1 MLRQLKPE
9 EIERSIRP
17 PVDPDAYRDAV
28 KLVEEVKSGGIDTLR
43 AIGERLGDIQPGE
56 QLIYRRDDL
65 DKALQALPK
74 ADQELLKRVGSRI
87 EAFAEAQKASL
98 SLMTMDIPGGQAGHR
113 VDPVEKAAC
122 YAPGGRFPLP
132 STVLMTAVTARVAGV
147 SEVWVLS
154 PKPTPVTLAAAAVA
168 GADALLAVGGA
179 HSIGAVTFGAGDI
192 PACDVIVG
200 PGNKWVTAAKQ
211 YVSGWVGID
220 MLAGPSEL
228 LVFADDTASP
238 ATVAKDL
245 LGQAEHDD
253 DAYPILVSTSQ
264 ALVDAV
270 NLALAEELKTLET
283 AATARNALKNGF
295 AVVVQDRDQGID
307 VCNQLAPAHLEIMV
321 ENPRQAADQCDHFG
335 GIFIGEGAAE
345 VFGDYGVG
353 PNHVLPTG
361 RGARFVGGLSVFN
374 FLKVRTW
381 LSSPSRFDAEL
392 IEDTVRLAELEGLVA
407 HARSAAARRS

>member
-1 MLRQLKPE
+1 MLKQLRIDE
-9 EIERSIRP
+9 LERSMRP
-17 PVDPDAYRDAV
+17 PVDPDAYHDAV
-28 KLVEEVKSGGIDTLR
+28 ALVDDVKLGGIETLR
-43 AIGERLGDIQPGE
+43 GIGERFGDIKPGE
-56 QLIYRRDDL
+56 QLIYRKADL
-65 DKALQALPK
+65 EAAFKSLSESDQALL
-74 ADQELLKRVGSRI
+74 ERVATRI
-87 EAFAEAQKASL
+87 ESFAEAQKASI
-98 SLMTMDIPGGQAGHR
+98 SMMTMDVPGGQAGHR
-113 VDPVEKAAC
+113 VDAVERAAC

-147 SEVWVLS
+147 REVWVLS
-154 PKPTPVTLAAAAVA
+154 PKPTAVTLAAAAVA

-179 HSIGAVTFGAGDI
+179 HAVGAVTFGAGEI

-228 LVFADDTASP
+228 VVFADETASP

-264 ALVDAV
+264 AHIDQVNAALVV
-270 NLALAEELKTLET
+270 ELETLET
-283 AATARNALKNGF
+283 AETAKNALKNGF
-295 AVVVQDRDQGID
+295 SVLVESRQEGVE
-307 VCNQLAPAHLEIMV
+307 VCNQLAPEHLEIMV
-321 ENPRQAADQCDHFG
+321 ENPREVADQCDHFG

-381 LSSPSRFDAEL
+381 LSSPSRFDPQ
-392 IEDTVRLAELEGLVA
+392 IIDDTIRLARLEGLEA
-407 HARSAAARRS
+407 HARSAEARKG

>member
-1 MLRQLKPE
+1 MLRQLMPS

-17 PVDPDAYRDAV
+17 PVDPDAYKDAV
-28 KLVEEVKSGGIDTLR
+28 KLVEEVKSGGLETLR
-43 AIGERLGDIQPGE
+43 SIGERFGDIQSGDP
-56 QLIYRRDDL
+56 LIYRRDDL
-65 DKALQALPK
+65 ERALNSLSE
-74 ADQELLKRVGSRI
+74 ADQALLKRVGARI

-98 SLMTMDIPGGQAGHR
+98 SIMTMDIPGGQAGHR
-113 VDPVEKAAC
+113 VDPVERAAC

-147 SEVWVLS
+147 SEIWVIS

-179 HSIGAVTFGAGDI
+179 HAIGAVTFGAGEI

-228 LVFADDTASP
+228 LVFADDSASP
-238 ATVAKDL
+238 STVAKDL

-264 ALVDAV
+264 SLIDAV
-270 NLALAEELKTLET
+270 NVALGEELETLET

-295 AVVVQDRDQGID
+295 AVLVDNREQGID
-307 VCNQLAPAHLEIMV
+307 VCNQLAPEHLEIMV
-321 ENPRQAADQCDHFG
+321 ENPREAADQCDHFG
-335 GIFIGEGAAE
+335 GVFIGEGAAE

-374 FLKVRTW
+374 FLKIRTW
-381 LSSPSRFDAEL
+381 LSSPSRFDSEL
-392 IEDTVRLAELEGLVA
+392 IEDTVRLAELEGLAA

>member
-1 MLRQLKPE
+1 MLRQISPSEL
-9 EIERSIRP
+9 ERSMRP

-28 KLVEEVKSGGIDTLR
+28 KLVEDVKAGGTQTLR
-43 AIGERLGDIQPGE
+43 DIGEKLGDIQSGAR
-56 QLIYRRDDL
+56 LIYRRAEL
-65 DKALQALPK
+65 EEALNTLAD
-74 ADQELLKRVGSRI
+74 ADQALLKRVAGRI

-98 SLMTMDIPGGQAGHR
+98 SLMTMDIPGGQAGQR
-113 VDPVEKAAC
+113 VDPVERAAC

-154 PKPTPVTLAAAAVA
+154 PKPTQVTLAAAAVA

-179 HSIGAVTFGAGDI
+179 HAIGAVTFGTDDI

-228 LVFADDTASP
+228 LVFADDSASP
-238 ATVAKDL
+238 STVAKDL

-264 ALVDAV
+264 TLIDAV
-270 NLALAEELKTLET
+270 NVALEEELKTLET
-283 AATARNALKNGF
+283 APTARNALKNGF
-295 AVVVQDRDQGID
+295 AVLVDSRQQGVE
-307 VCNQLAPAHLEIMV
+307 VCNQLAPEHLEIMV
-321 ENPRQAADQCDHFG
+321 SNPREVADQCDHFG

-381 LSSPSRFDAEL
+381 LSSPSQFDSQI

>member
-1 MLRQLKPE
+1 M
-9 EIERSIRP
+9 
-17 PVDPDAYRDAV
+17 
-28 KLVEEVKSGGIDTLR
+28 G
-43 AIGERLGDIQPGE
+43 
-56 QLIYRRDDL
+56 
-65 DKALQALPK
+65 
-74 ADQELLKRVGSRI
+74 
-87 EAFAEAQKASL
+87 AF
-98 SLMTMDIPGGQAGHR
+98 T
-113 VDPVEKAAC
+113 
-122 YAPGGRFPLP
+122 
-132 STVLMTAVTARVAGV
+132 
-147 SEVWVLS
+147 
-154 PKPTPVTLAAAAVA
+154 KPTPVTLAAAAVA

-307 VCNQLAPAHLEIMV
+307 VCNQLAPEHLEIMV
-321 ENPRQAADQCDHFG
+321 ENRVKPLISATTSVASLSVKVPPRSLAIMVWVQTMSCQP
-335 GIFIGEGAAE
+335 
-345 VFGDYGVG
+345 V
-353 PNHVLPTG
+353 
-361 RGARFVGGLSVFN
+361 GARFVGGLSVFN
-374 FLKVRTW
+374 FLKVRTGRW
-381 LSSPSRFDAEL
+381 LSRALGARTFLGLMLSSKG
-392 IEDTVRLAELEGLVA
+392 EDTVRLAELPNRGYVGLVA

>member
-1 MLRQLKPE
+1 M
-9 EIERSIRP
+9 RP

-28 KLVEEVKSGGIDTLR
+28 KLVEDVKAGGTQALR
-43 AIGERLGDIQPGE
+43 DIGEKLGDIQSGAR
-56 QLIYRRDDL
+56 LIYRRAEL
-65 DKALQALPK
+65 EEALNTLAD
-74 ADQELLKRVGSRI
+74 ADQALLKRVAGRI

-98 SLMTMDIPGGQAGHR
+98 SLMTMDIPGGQAGQR
-113 VDPVEKAAC
+113 VDPVERAAC

-154 PKPTPVTLAAAAVA
+154 PKPTQVTLAAAAVA

-179 HSIGAVTFGAGDI
+179 HAIGAVTFGTDDI

-228 LVFADDTASP
+228 LVFADDSAAPS
-238 ATVAKDL
+238 TVAKDL

-264 ALVDAV
+264 TLIDAV
-270 NLALAEELKTLET
+270 NVALEEELKTLET
-283 AATARNALKNGF
+283 APTARNALKNGF
-295 AVVVQDRDQGID
+295 AVLVDSRQQGVE
-307 VCNQLAPAHLEIMV
+307 VCNQLAPEHLEIMV
-321 ENPRQAADQCDHFG
+321 SNPREVADQCDHFG

-381 LSSPSRFDAEL
+381 LSSPSQFDSQI

>member
-1 MLRQLKPE
+1 M
-9 EIERSIRP
+9 
-17 PVDPDAYRDAV
+17 
-28 KLVEEVKSGGIDTLR
+28 
-43 AIGERLGDIQPGE
+43 
-56 QLIYRRDDL
+56 
-65 DKALQALPK
+65 
-74 ADQELLKRVGSRI
+74 
-87 EAFAEAQKASL
+87 
-98 SLMTMDIPGGQAGHR
+98 
-113 VDPVEKAAC
+113 
-122 YAPGGRFPLP
+122 
-132 STVLMTAVTARVAGV
+132 
-147 SEVWVLS
+147 
-154 PKPTPVTLAAAAVA
+154 A

-179 HSIGAVTFGAGDI
+179 HAIGAVTFGTDEI

-228 LVFADDTASP
+228 LVFADDSASP
-238 ATVAKDL
+238 STVAKDL

-264 ALVDAV
+264 TLIDAV
-270 NLALAEELKTLET
+270 NVALEEELKTLET
-283 AATARNALKNGF
+283 APTARNALKNGF
-295 AVVVQDRDQGID
+295 AVLVDSRQQGVE
-307 VCNQLAPAHLEIMV
+307 VCNQLAPEHLEIMV
-321 ENPRQAADQCDHFG
+321 SNPREVADQCDHFG

-381 LSSPSRFDAEL
+381 LSSPSQFDSQI

>member
-1 MLRQLKPE
+1 MLRQISPS
-9 EIERSIRP
+9 EIERSMRP

-28 KLVEEVKSGGIDTLR
+28 KLVEDVKSGGTQALR
-43 AIGERLGDIQPGE
+43 DIGEKLGDIQSGAR
-56 QLIYRRDDL
+56 LIYRRAELEEAKNSLADAD
-65 DKALQALPK
+65 QAL
-74 ADQELLKRVGSRI
+74 LMRVAGRI

-98 SLMTMDIPGGQAGHR
+98 SLMTMDIPGGQAGQR
-113 VDPVEKAAC
+113 VDPVERAAC

-154 PKPTPVTLAAAAVA
+154 PKPTQVTLAAAAVA

-179 HSIGAVTFGAGDI
+179 HAIGAVTFGTDDI

-228 LVFADDTASP
+228 LVFADDSAAPS
-238 ATVAKDL
+238 TVAKDL

-264 ALVDAV
+264 TLIDAV
-270 NLALAEELKTLET
+270 NVALEEELKTLET
-283 AATARNALKNGF
+283 APTARNALKNGF
-295 AVVVQDRDQGID
+295 AVLVDSRQQGVE
-307 VCNQLAPAHLEIMV
+307 VCNQLAPEHLEIMV
-321 ENPRQAADQCDHFG
+321 SNPREVADQCDHFG

-381 LSSPSRFDAEL
+381 LSSPSQFDSQI

>member
-1 MLRQLKPE
+1 M
-9 EIERSIRP
+9 
-17 PVDPDAYRDAV
+17 
-28 KLVEEVKSGGIDTLR
+28 
-43 AIGERLGDIQPGE
+43 
-56 QLIYRRDDL
+56 
-65 DKALQALPK
+65 
-74 ADQELLKRVGSRI
+74 
-87 EAFAEAQKASL
+87 
-98 SLMTMDIPGGQAGHR
+98 
-113 VDPVEKAAC
+113 
-122 YAPGGRFPLP
+122 
-132 STVLMTAVTARVAGV
+132 
-147 SEVWVLS
+147 
-154 PKPTPVTLAAAAVA
+154 
-168 GADALLAVGGA
+168 
-179 HSIGAVTFGAGDI
+179 
-192 PACDVIVG
+192 
-200 PGNKWVTAAKQ
+200 
-211 YVSGWVGID
+211 
-220 MLAGPSEL
+220 
-228 LVFADDTASP
+228 
-238 ATVAKDL
+238 
-245 LGQAEHDD
+245 
-253 DAYPILVSTSQ
+253 
-264 ALVDAV
+264 VDAV

-307 VCNQLAPAHLEIMV
+307 VCNQLAPEHLEIMV

>member
-1 MLRQLKPE
+1 MLRQISPS
-9 EIERSIRP
+9 EIERSMRP

-28 KLVEEVKSGGIDTLR
+28 KLVEDVKAGGTQALR
-43 AIGERLGDIQPGE
+43 DIGEKLGDIQSGAR
-56 QLIYRRDDL
+56 LIYRRAEL
-65 DKALQALPK
+65 EEALNTLAD
-74 ADQELLKRVGSRI
+74 ADQALLKRVAGRI

-98 SLMTMDIPGGQAGHR
+98 SLMTMDIPGGQAGQR
-113 VDPVEKAAC
+113 VDPVERAAC

-154 PKPTPVTLAAAAVA
+154 PKPAQVTLAAAAVA

-179 HSIGAVTFGAGDI
+179 HAIGAVTFGTDDI

-228 LVFADDTASP
+228 LVFADDSAAPS
-238 ATVAKDL
+238 TVAKDL

-264 ALVDAV
+264 TLIDAV
-270 NLALAEELKTLET
+270 NVALEEELKTLET
-283 AATARNALKNGF
+283 APTARNALKNGF
-295 AVVVQDRDQGID
+295 AVLVDSRQQGVE
-307 VCNQLAPAHLEIMV
+307 VCNQLAPEHLEIMV
-321 ENPRQAADQCDHFG
+321 SNPREVADQCDHFG

-381 LSSPSRFDAEL
+381 LSSPSQFDSQI

>member
-1 MLRQLKPE
+1 MLKQLRIDE
-9 EIERSIRP
+9 LERSMRP

-28 KLVEEVKSGGIDTLR
+28 ALVDEVKIGGIETLR
-43 AIGERLGDIQPGE
+43 DIGERFGDIKPGE
-56 QLIYRRDDL
+56 QLIYRKADL
-65 DKALQALPK
+65 EAAFKSLSESDQALL
-74 ADQELLKRVGSRI
+74 ERVASRI
-87 EAFAEAQKASL
+87 ESFAEAQKASI
-98 SLMTMDIPGGQAGHR
+98 SMMTMDVPGGQAGHR
-113 VDPVEKAAC
+113 VDAVERAAC

-147 SEVWVLS
+147 REVWVLS
-154 PKPTPVTLAAAAVA
+154 PKPTAVTLAAAAVA

-179 HSIGAVTFGAGDI
+179 HAVGAVTFGAGEI

-228 LVFADDTASP
+228 VVFADETASP

-264 ALVDAV
+264 AHIDQVNAALVV
-270 NLALAEELKTLET
+270 ELETLKTAET
-283 AATARNALKNGF
+283 AKNALKNGF
-295 AVVVQDRDQGID
+295 SVLVKSRQEGVE
-307 VCNQLAPAHLEIMV
+307 VCNQLAPEHLEIMV
-321 ENPRQAADQCDHFG
+321 ENPREVADQCDHFG

-381 LSSPSRFDAEL
+381 LSSPSRFDPQI
-392 IEDTVRLAELEGLVA
+392 IEDTIRLARLEGLEA
-407 HARSAAARRS
+407 HARSAEARKG

>member
-1 MLRQLKPE
+1 MLRQISPS
-9 EIERSIRP
+9 EIERSMRP

-28 KLVEEVKSGGIDTLR
+28 KLVEDVKAGGTQALR
-43 AIGERLGDIQPGE
+43 DIGEKLGDIQSGAR
-56 QLIYRRDDL
+56 LIYRRAEL
-65 DKALQALPK
+65 EEALNTLAD
-74 ADQELLKRVGSRI
+74 ADQALLKRVAGRI

-98 SLMTMDIPGGQAGHR
+98 SLMTMDIPGGQAGQR
-113 VDPVEKAAC
+113 VDPVERAAC

-154 PKPTPVTLAAAAVA
+154 PKPTQVTLAAAAVA

-179 HSIGAVTFGAGDI
+179 HAIGAVTFGTDDI

-228 LVFADDTASP
+228 LVFADDSAAPS
-238 ATVAKDL
+238 TVAKDL

-264 ALVDAV
+264 TLIDAV
-270 NLALAEELKTLET
+270 NVALEEELKTLET
-283 AATARNALKNGF
+283 APTARNALKNGF
-295 AVVVQDRDQGID
+295 AVLVDSRQQGVE
-307 VCNQLAPAHLEIMV
+307 VCNQLAPEHLEIMV
-321 ENPRQAADQCDHFG
+321 SNPREVADQCDHFG

-381 LSSPSRFDAEL
+381 LSSPSQFDSQI

>member
-1 MLRQLKPE
+1 MLRQISPS
-9 EIERSIRP
+9 EIERSMRP

-28 KLVEEVKSGGIDTLR
+28 KLVEDVKAGGTQTLR
-43 AIGERLGDIQPGE
+43 DIGEKLGDIQSGAR
-56 QLIYRRDDL
+56 LIYRRAEL
-65 DKALQALPK
+65 EEALNTLAD
-74 ADQELLKRVGSRI
+74 ADQALLKRVAGRI

-98 SLMTMDIPGGQAGHR
+98 SLMTMDIPGGQAGQR
-113 VDPVEKAAC
+113 VDPVERAAC

-154 PKPTPVTLAAAAVA
+154 PKPTQVTLAAAAVA

-179 HSIGAVTFGAGDI
+179 HAIGAVTFGTDEI

-228 LVFADDTASP
+228 LVFADDSAAPS
-238 ATVAKDL
+238 TVAKDL

-264 ALVDAV
+264 TLIDAV
-270 NLALAEELKTLET
+270 NVALEEELTTLET
-283 AATARNALKNGF
+283 APTARNALKNGF
-295 AVVVQDRDQGID
+295 AVLVGSREEGVE
-307 VCNQLAPAHLEIMV
+307 VCNQLAPEHLEIMV
-321 ENPRQAADQCDHFG
+321 SNPREIADQCDHFG

-381 LSSPSRFDAEL
+381 LSSPSQFDSQI

>member
-1 MLRQLKPE
+1 MLRQISPG
-9 EIERSIRP
+9 EIERSMRP

-28 KLVEEVKSGGIDTLR
+28 KLVEDVKAGGTQALR
-43 AIGERLGDIQPGE
+43 DIGEKLGDIQSGAR
-56 QLIYRRDDL
+56 LIYRRAEL
-65 DKALQALPK
+65 EEALNTLAD
-74 ADQELLKRVGSRI
+74 ADQALLKRVAGRI

-98 SLMTMDIPGGQAGHR
+98 SLMTVDIPGGQAGQR
-113 VDPVEKAAC
+113 VDPVERAAC

-154 PKPTPVTLAAAAVA
+154 PKPTQVTLAAAAVA

-179 HSIGAVTFGAGDI
+179 HAIGAVTFGTDDI

-228 LVFADDTASP
+228 LVFADDSASP
-238 ATVAKDL
+238 STVAKDL

-264 ALVDAV
+264 TLIDAV
-270 NLALAEELKTLET
+270 NVALEEELKTLET
-283 AATARNALKNGF
+283 APTARNALKNGF
-295 AVVVQDRDQGID
+295 AVLVDSRQQGVE
-307 VCNQLAPAHLEIMV
+307 VCNQLAPEHLEIMV
-321 ENPRQAADQCDHFG
+321 SNPREVADQCDHFG

-381 LSSPSRFDAEL
+381 LSSPSQFDSQI